1 MMDFFHPVAYCEGML
16 FGVRIPLCWR
26 IWWHHPGWVWAR
38 VLLTLAVLGWLLIR
52 GAEHVGYTWQWSR
65 LWPYVLRTQDGLAP
79 GPLLLGLAQTIQVSL
94 WGLGGMALGAVSL
107 ALMRLSA
114 SPVARAVSRVVLEA
128 VRNTPLIVQIFFLY
142 FVAAPILGIDRFV
155 TAIVALA
162 LFEGAYASEI
172 LRAGI
177 LAVPQGQWE
186 AGRSLG
192 LSSWHLWT
200 RVVLPQAVRTV
211 LPALVN
217 QGVSLIKD
225 SALVSTIAVYDLT
238 MRAGAVVAETFLV
251 FETWFFVAGMYLVLT
266 GTLSWVAFR
275 MHGPSSLNP
284 LPGGCHAP
292 SCTFLAASC
301 HGSLGF
307 RRAKP
312 GAKHLG

>member
-1 MMDFFHPVAYCEGML
+1 
-16 FGVRIPLCWR
+16 
-26 IWWHHPGWVWAR
+26 
-38 VLLTLAVLGWLLIR
+38 
-52 GAEHVGYTWQWSR
+52 
-65 LWPYVLRTQDGLAP
+65 
-79 GPLLLGLAQTIQVSL
+79 
-94 WGLGGMALGAVSL
+94 
-107 ALMRLSA
+107 
-114 SPVARAVSRVVLEA
+114 
-128 VRNTPLIVQIFFLY
+128 
-142 FVAAPILGIDRFV
+142 
-155 TAIVALA
+155 
-162 LFEGAYASEI
+162 
-172 LRAGI
+172 
-177 LAVPQGQWE
+177 
-186 AGRSLG
+186 
-192 LSSWHLWT
+192 
-200 RVVLPQAVRTV
+200 
-211 LPALVN
+211 LVN

>member
-1 MMDFFHPVAYCEGML
+1 MFVGMRVP
-16 FGVRIPLCWR
+16 FCWR
-26 IWWHHPGWVWAR
+26 IWWHRPGWVWTR
-38 VLLTLAVLGWLLIR
+38 VALTMAVLGWILVR
-52 GAEHVGYTWQWSR
+52 GAEHIGYTWQWNR

-79 GPLLLGLAQTIQVSL
+79 GPILLGLGKTIQVSL
-94 WGLGGMALGAVSL
+94 FGLVGMALVASSL
-107 ALMRLSA
+107 AVMRLSA
-114 SPVARAVSRVVLEA
+114 WPVARMTSRMVLET

-142 FVAAPILGIDRFV
+142 FVAAPILGVDRFV
-155 TAIVALA
+155 TAVVALA

-192 LSSWHLWT
+192 LWEWHLWT
-200 RVVLPQAVRTV
+200 RIILPQAVRTV

-238 MRAGAVVAETFLV
+238 MHAGAVAAETFLV
-251 FETWFFVAGMYLVLT
+251 FETWFVVAGIYLVLT
-266 GTLSWVAFR
+266 GSLSWAASR
-275 MHGPSSLNP
+275 LHGPTSLNS

-292 SCTFLAASC
+292 SCTRIPALC
-301 HGSLGF
+301 HGSPWF
-307 RRAKP
+307 RRSKP
-312 GAKHLG
+312 SPKHPG